1 MLSYQA
7 ARAKVIDM
15 IRERCAAASPEYGS
29 RNALAAEPIDLAAQP
44 ARALGRFLAENIQAD
59 RNYPPFHR
67 ATRDGFAVRAGDV
80 ALAGAKLRLIGESRA
95 GVPFEGEL
103 SRGECVEIMTGAALP
118 RGADA
123 VVMLEH
129 VRVEGNTV
137 QFDRIAQAGQNFVP
151 EGAEMRAGDM
161 VLPAGARMGYAELAA
176 AAQVG
181 KAQLKLARRPRVAI
195 LSTGDEV
202 TDVAA
207 TPGNFQIRNSNSV
220 SLAAQV
226 ALGGGEPV
234 MLGNAPDQAAA
245 IRAKIERGLAE
256 DILVLSGGVS
266 AGKHDLVEPTLL
278 ELGAEFFF
286 DAVAMRPGRPAVF
299 GWCRGKPVFGLPG
312 NPVSTMVTF
321 ELFVLPA
328 MELLAGHT
336 PEVLPYFK
344 ARLRHAVDEKP
355 GMAHFLPARV
365 SWPAGE
371 ATVELP
377 RWEGSGDIG
386 AVTRGNCFLVVQEP
400 RWQMSAGDW
409 ADVLP
414 RRGAF

>member
-7 ARAKVIDM
+7 ARAKVIDV
-15 IRERCAAASPEYGS
+15 IRERCAATSPGPASGS
-29 RNALAAEPIDLAAQP
+29 ASAVEMIDLAAEP
-44 ARALGRFLAENIQAD
+44 ARSLGRFLAENIQAD

-67 ATRDGFAVRAGDV
+67 STRDGFAVRAADV
-80 ALAGAKLRLIGESRA
+80 AQPGAKLRLIGESRA
-95 GVPFEGEL
+95 GVPFNGEL
-103 SRGECVEIMTGAALP
+103 SRVDCIEIMTGAALP

-129 VRVEGNTV
+129 AQMEGNTV
-137 QFDRIAQAGQNFVP
+137 RFDRVAQAGQNFVP
-151 EGAEMRAGDM
+151 EGAEMRAGEC
-161 VLPAGARMGYAELAA
+161 VLHAGTRMGYAELAA

-181 KAQLKLARRPRVAI
+181 AAKLKVARRPRVAI

-207 TPGNFQIRNSNSV
+207 TPGHFQIRNSNSV
-220 SLAAQV
+220 SLAAQIT
-226 ALGGGEPV
+226 LGGGEPV
-234 MLGNAPDQAAA
+234 MLGNAADHAAA
-245 IRAKIERGLAE
+245 IRAKIESGLAE

-266 AGKHDLVEPTLL
+266 AGKHDLVEPVLRD
-278 ELGAEFFF
+278 LGADFFF

-321 ELFVLPA
+321 ELFVLAA
-328 MELLAGHT
+328 MELLSGHS
-336 PEVLPYFK
+336 PEPVPFFK
-344 ARLRHAVDEKP
+344 ARLQHAVNEKP

-400 RWQMSAGDW
+400 RWQMAAGDW

>member
-7 ARAKVIDM
+7 ARAKVIEV
-15 IRERCAAASPEYGS
+15 IRERCAVASPDAAS
-29 RNALAAEPIDLAAQP
+29 RNVPAVETIDIAAEP
-44 ARALGRFLAENIQAD
+44 ARALGRFLAENILAD

-67 ATRDGFAVRAGDV
+67 SIRDGFAVRAEEV
-80 ALAGAKLRLIGESRA
+80 AQPGVKLRLMGESRA
-95 GVPFEGEL
+95 GVPFDGEL
-103 SRGECVEIMTGAALP
+103 SRGDCIEIMTGAALP

-123 VVMLEH
+123 VVMLEYVQVDGNV
-129 VRVEGNTV
+129 VR
-137 QFDRIAQAGQNFVP
+137 FDRIAQPGQNFVP
-151 EGAEMRAGDM
+151 EGAEMRAGEM
-161 VLPAGARMGYAELAA
+161 VLRAGTRMGYAELAV

-181 KAQLKLARRPRVAI
+181 VARLKVARRPRVAI

-202 TDVAA
+202 TDVAG
-207 TPGNFQIRNSNSV
+207 TPGKFQIRNSNSI

-234 MLGNAPDQAAA
+234 MLGNAPDDAAA
-245 IRAKIERGLAE
+245 IQTKIERGLAE

-266 AGKHDLVEPTLL
+266 VGKHDLVEPVLRD
-278 ELGAEFFF
+278 LGAEFFF

-321 ELFVLPA
+321 ELFVLPCI
-328 MELLAGHT
+328 ELLAGH
-336 PEVLPYFK
+336 LPDALPFFK
-344 ARLRHAVDEKP
+344 ATLRHAVDEKP
-355 GMAHFLPARV
+355 GIAHFLPARV
-365 SWPAGE
+365 EWLAGE

-386 AVTRGNCFLVVQEP
+386 SVTRGNCFLVVQEP
-400 RWQMSAGDW
+400 RWQMAAGDW